1 MKLNLETKNKE
12 QELIKAYLEETASET
27 LAEKINN
34 GVPAEKDG
42 KRLINRK
49 TLDGFMK
56 YACDEA
62 RKQAE
67 KGTNSACIQDS
78 VVFGWAVHYFEE
90 DGIQGTLYS
99 EDGTEYKPEVL
110 VKAKSP
116 KPAAPSKPQPKPQM
130 SLFDFVQEQPQAE
143 EEPQPEQFDD
153 EDEPPSEEEQREIL
167 AELAE
172 EEERQNREQ
181 ELSQD
186 CQPAICETS
195 GISNIQGNMID
206 ETTGEILSSESP
218 SEPDMTDAFNRD
230 VLLTLFD
237 LLGECFILR

>member
-1 MKLNLETKNKE
+1 M
-12 QELIKAYLEETASET
+12 
-27 LAEKINN
+27 
-34 GVPAEKDG
+34 
-42 KRLINRK
+42 
-49 TLDGFMK
+49 
-56 YACDEA
+56 
-62 RKQAE
+62 
-67 KGTNSACIQDS
+67 
-78 VVFGWAVHYFEE
+78 FGWAVHYFEE

-99 EDGTEYKPEVL
+99 EDGTEYKPEVP
-110 VKAKSP
+110 VKAKLP
-116 KPAAPSKPQPKPQM
+116 KPAASSKLQPKPQM
-130 SLFDFVQEQPQAE
+130 SLFDFMQEHPKAE

-153 EDEPPSEEEQREIL
+153 EDELPSEEEQREIL

-186 CQPAICETS
+186 RQPAICETS
-195 GISNIQGNMID
+195 GISNIQGAMID

-230 VLLTLFD
+230 VLLTLSD

>member
-1 MKLNLETKNKE
+1 
-12 QELIKAYLEETASET
+12 
-27 LAEKINN
+27 
-34 GVPAEKDG
+34 
-42 KRLINRK
+42 
-49 TLDGFMK
+49 
-56 YACDEA
+56 
-62 RKQAE
+62 
-67 KGTNSACIQDS
+67 
-78 VVFGWAVHYFEE
+78 
-90 DGIQGTLYS
+90 
-99 EDGTEYKPEVL
+99 
-110 VKAKSP
+110 
-116 KPAAPSKPQPKPQM
+116 M

-195 GISNIQGNMID
+195 GISNIQGAMID

-237 LLGECFILR
+237 LLGECFI